1 VAFQRHDYEGVSS
14 AGGEGVMKNL
24 ETKLSEAQAGAI
36 SDVVHAENF
45 A

>member
-14 AGGEGVMKNL
+14 AGGEAVMKNL
-24 ETKLSEAQAGAI
+24 ETKLSEAQSGAI